1 MPAAHPD
8 PRGYPWAEPARPG
21 VLGPAGFV
29 EDAPDLQGRTP
40 VVAVGSNASPTVLRA
55 KLGGLLGTG
64 LPMTLT
70 RVEGL
75 QIGHSAHVSARG
87 YVAAAPVRARPGTD
101 VGAGTFVVCWFDQA
115 QLARVDG
122 TEPNYRRVR
131 LDRTGERTAAQVYTS
146 VHGVLG
152 EGGTPLDLL
161 DQGEVLDWLA
171 ARLGPGLREDL
182 DHRRLTDPAVRER
195 VRTAMV
201 EAGLVIPAGW

>member
-8 PRGYPWAEPARPG
+8 PRGYPWAEPARAG

-29 EDAPDLQGRTP
+29 EDAPELPPGRTP

-64 LPMTLT
+64 LPMTLA

-75 QIGHSAHVSARG
+75 QVGHSAHVSARG
-87 YVAAAPVRARPGTD
+87 YVAAAPVRARPGAD
-101 VGAGTFVVCWFDQA
+101 VAGTFVVCWFDEA

-122 TEPNYRRVR
+122 TEPNYRRVP
-131 LDRTGERTAAQVYTS
+131 LDRTGERTAVQVYTS

-161 DQGEVLDWLA
+161 DQGEVLGWLA

-195 VRTAMV
+195 VRAAMV
-201 EAGLVIPAGW
+201 EASLVIPAGW